1 MMKELAL
8 SERAVAL
15 WERRG
20 DALKA
25 SSLLIDKKPDRDD
38 WTSAER
44 RIFFYASAVSRR
56 LEKLH

>member
-1 MMKELAL
+1 MMKERAL
-8 SERAVAL
+8 SVRAVAL

-25 SSLLIDKKPDRDD
+25 SSNLLDEKPDRDE
-38 WTSAER
+38 WTPAER
-44 RIFFYASAVSRR
+44 RMFSYASAVSRR

>member
-1 MMKELAL
+1 MMKERILP
-8 SERAVAL
+8 SRAVAL

-25 SSLLIDKKPDRDD
+25 SSALLEQKPDREE
-38 WTSAER
+38 WTAAER
-44 RIFFYASAVSRR
+44 RLFFYASAVSRR